1 MKFLAQLFDEM
12 SERIAHI
19 RNQRILG
26 WARLHVRRRLYSLR
40 IQSLM
45 EPMPEIIR
53 PGGSLRRQD
62 SALSDE
68 QLDTLARLLDD
79 AFAIPG
85 TNWRFG
91 LDAIVGLIPGI
102 GDLIT
107 SIFSFLI
114 VFAAWQRGLP
124 RVTIARMV
132 ANIAVDTLVGAMPI
146 VGDLFDAAWK
156 SNKKNVALLKRA
168 SAEQTAGAGFK
179 HRAKDWLALILLVTA
194 AIAMVAVPIWVL
206 IWLLRHAF

>member
-1 MKFLAQLFDEM
+1 
-12 SERIAHI
+12 
-19 RNQRILG
+19 
-26 WARLHVRRRLYSLR
+26 
-40 IQSLM
+40 
-45 EPMPEIIR
+45 MPEIIR

-168 SAEQTAGAGFK
+168 AAEQSSGAGFK
-179 HRAKDWLALILLVTA
+179 HRAKDWLALILLISA
-194 AIAMVAVPIWVL
+194 ALAMVAVPIWVL